1 MQSDNGQLRSVIK
14 EAAMNKFSTG
24 AAAGFLGVVLG
35 FFFIWSNDVKRRPR
49 PTTYY
54 RDGLKLL
61 VIQKMGNA

>member
-1 MQSDNGQLRSVIK
+1 
-14 EAAMNKFSTG
+14 MNKFSTG